1 VSNTTLYAL
10 AVANPLAQLM
20 LLLWVLVRG
29 RGMGPLLVIN
39 LLLAALELY
48 FVAPEVPQEL
58 SIARTWGS
66 TDWFDYKMTIWSAFE
81 LATFAASAFAW
92 GGFVM
97 ARIVA
102 WIGFTG
108 NFALSIAAMLFII
121 KFAITCC

>member
-1 VSNTTLYAL
+1 MSDSTLYAL
-10 AVANPLAQLM
+10 AAANPLAQLL

-48 FVAPEVPQEL
+48 FVAPQVPQEL
-58 SIARTWGS
+58 AIARTWGS
-66 TDWFDYKMTIWSAFE
+66 TDWFDYKMTIWSGFE
-81 LATFAASAFAW
+81 SATFAASAFAS
-92 GGFVM
+92 GSFAI
-97 ARIVA
+97 ARVVA

-108 NFALSIAAMLFII
+108 NFVLSVAAMLFII